1 MCIAKENLK
10 SQASYMVY
18 KIGHAHNILVVGTNI
33 QGLEDTLQGAFGL
46 RPQKIRR
53 REENYEVR
61 LPGLA

>member
-1 MCIAKENLK
+1 
-10 SQASYMVY
+10 MVH
-18 KIGHAHNILVVGTNI
+18 KIGNAHNILVVGANI

-53 REENYEVR
+53 REEIYEVR